1 MLKSIVALLFF
12 TSGQVAYAIDDESF
26 GKCVQIKDMTMVIAE
41 QADKGA
47 TRSELKAK
55 VSSASASVHE
65 LIDFVYDFRGA
76 KSNQE
81 IGAKAMDSCL
91 KTMASKAKRK

>member
-26 GKCVQIKDMTMVIAE
+26 GKCVQIKDMTMFIAE

-55 VSSASASVHE
+55 VSSASVHE